1 MGVPRWRLGALNCET
16 SMPASGNSVA
26 SDTTMA
32 LPVAVARCSWKL
44 SMAVIRSSWLVV
56 GNCATC
62 ALPAKATMPTFTWR
76 GRSLMKLLAASCAAT
91 SRLGSTSA
99 ARMLPDT
106 SIARMMVCWFEGSST
121 TAIGLA
127 AATSI
132 AAMASRKRSGG
143 ICRLTL
149 WPAPMA
155 SRTIERLA

>member
-1 MGVPRWRLGALNCET
+1 
-16 SMPASGNSVA
+16 MPASGNSVA

-44 SMAVIRSSWLVV
+44 SMAVTRSSWLVV
-56 GNCATC
+56 GSCATC

-91 SRLGSTSA
+91 SRLGCTSA

-106 SIARMMVCWFEGSST
+106 SIARMMVCWFDGSTT
-121 TAIGLA
+121 TAIGRA

-132 AAMASRKRSGG
+132 AVMATRNSSGG
-143 ICRLTL
+143 MWRRRL
-149 WPAPMA
+149 WPGPIA
-155 SRTIERLA
+155 SRTIDRLA